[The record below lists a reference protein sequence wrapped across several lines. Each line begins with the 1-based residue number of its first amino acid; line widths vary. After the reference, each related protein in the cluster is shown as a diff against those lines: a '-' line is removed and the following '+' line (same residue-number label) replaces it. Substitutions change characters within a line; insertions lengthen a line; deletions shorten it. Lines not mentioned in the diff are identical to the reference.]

1 MHQLGNV
8 IYSMII
14 HVVVQAIVR
23 GINSV
28 TKRCQNPIDLPTM
41 HIKSLL
47 ENVVYLAIFISLNC
61 LFYDDICVVQS
72 TVIEKL

>member
-23 GINSV
+23 GINSG

-47 ENVVYLAIFISLNC
+47 ENVIYLVIFLVAYSMIPYVY
-61 LFYDDICVVQS
+61 
-72 TVIEKL
+72 TVLEKS

>member
-23 GINSV
+23 GINSG

-41 HIKSLL
+41 HIESLL
-47 ENVVYLAIFISLNC
+47 ENGVCLVIFFQIAYYMILYVY
-61 LFYDDICVVQS
+61 
-72 TVIEKL
+72 TVIAKL

>member
-23 GINSV
+23 GINSG

-41 HIKSLL
+41 HIESLL
-47 ENVVYLAIFISLNC
+47 ENGVYLVIFFQIAYYMIL
-61 LFYDDICVVQS
+61 Y
-72 TVIEKL
+72 TVIEKS

>member
-23 GINSV
+23 GINSG
-28 TKRCQNPIDLPTM
+28 TKRCQNPIDLPTI

-47 ENVVYLAIFISLNC
+47 ENGVYLVIFFQIAYFMTL
-61 LFYDDICVVQS
+61 YVY

>member
-23 GINSV
+23 GINSG
-28 TKRCQNPIDLPTM
+28 TKRCQNPIDLLTM

-47 ENVVYLAIFISLNC
+47 ENVVHLVSFIFLNY
-61 LFYDDICVVQS
+61 LFYHNICVVCR
-72 TVIEKL
+72 TVLEKS

>member
-23 GINSV
+23 GINSG

-47 ENVVYLAIFISLNC
+47 ENVVYLVIFLYF
-61 LFYDDICVVQS
+61 LFYDTICVCRN
-72 TVIEKL
+72 VIEKL